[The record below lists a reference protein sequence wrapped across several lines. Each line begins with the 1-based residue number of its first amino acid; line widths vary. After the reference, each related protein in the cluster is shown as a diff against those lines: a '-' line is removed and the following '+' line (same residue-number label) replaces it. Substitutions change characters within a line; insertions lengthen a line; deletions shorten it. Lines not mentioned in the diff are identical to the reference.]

1 MEWLLEQDPADQALM
16 ERLDAPPTDQ
26 ELAAVNLPTAP
37 AQSVEIFTPDAD
49 TLQNLMVPAGQHLPA
64 PCSPVQPCAAL
75 FNPTAHRPCAA
86 LLN

>member
-49 TLQNLMVPAGQHLPA
+49 TLQELMVPAGQQRPA
-64 PCSPVQPCAAL
+64 PLCSPPVQPAAL
-75 FNPTAHRPCAA
+75 FNPTAAA
-86 LLN
+86 PVQPS